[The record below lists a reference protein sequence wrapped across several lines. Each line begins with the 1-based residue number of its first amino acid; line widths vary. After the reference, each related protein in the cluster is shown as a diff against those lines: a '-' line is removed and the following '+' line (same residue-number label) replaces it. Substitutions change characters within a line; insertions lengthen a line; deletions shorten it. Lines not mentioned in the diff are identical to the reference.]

1 MKYLTIKKKKIQ
13 NYMERNDIENFTCE
27 NIENDDKKKKN
38 SNYYEYSDINTYY
51 KENNVYSTYG
61 VIGLY
66 NLGNTCYMNSLLQCL
81 KNLFPLTEYIFTN
94 NFYGGKLINS
104 YKKPLY
110 NLISAKIEKT
120 DALEYYNDLGKIDS
134 YFASHKQRDSSRLFL
149 AHIKILIED
158 SKNYNYRAEYDSIIN
173 NWCS

>member
-1 MKYLTIKKKKIQ
+1 
-13 NYMERNDIENFTCE
+13 
-27 NIENDDKKKKN
+27 
-38 SNYYEYSDINTYY
+38 
-51 KENNVYSTYG
+51 
-61 VIGLY
+61 
-66 NLGNTCYMNSLLQCL
+66 MNSLLQCL

-149 AHIKILIED
+149 THIKILIED
-158 SKNYNYRAEYDSIIN
+158 SKNYNYRPVHDSIIN
-173 NWCS
+173 N